1 VRGLRHARRALAVGA
16 VAVLALAG
24 CSDDAPVELDITVTG
39 DAGVAPTLTY
49 VAPLQ
54 VEETYREVL
63 WAGTGPVLEHGA
75 PVLIDYWLENA
86 DDATLVRDSY
96 SGSPTSQVLTEA
108 DLGRDLYDTLRG
120 QRVGARLLQV
130 VPASKA
136 GDEYP
141 TATVVDVLPT
151 RAEGTKVEPLEG
163 FPTVG
168 EAEDGAPTFTP
179 VESKPP
185 ATLRVQPVLR
195 GTGRQVVASDT
206 VTVQFTGWAWTSG
219 EEFDSTWASGGLPL
233 SFSLQDVPAWQEGL
247 VDQPVGSRVMLIV
260 PPSYALGVTQSEEL
274 KGQTVVFV
282 VDILNARTPG
292 GTP

>member
-1 VRGLRHARRALAVGA
+1 MRRARGALAAVCVAA
-16 VAVLALAG
+16 VALTG
-24 CSDDAPVELDITVTG
+24 CSDSEEAPPDVVVTG

-54 VEETYREVL
+54 VTETYREAV
-63 WAGTGPVLEHGA
+63 WQGTGPALVDGA
-75 PVLIDYWLENA
+75 PILIDYWLENA
-86 DDATLVRDSY
+86 SEATLVRDSF
-96 SGSPTSQVLTEA
+96 SGSPRSQLLTRA
-108 DLGRDLYDTLRG
+108 DLGADLYETLSG

-130 VPASKA
+130 APASER

-141 TATVVDVLPT
+141 TATVIDVLPT
-151 RAEGTKVEPLEG
+151 RAEGSEVEPLEG
-163 FPTVG
+163 FPAVG
-168 EAEDGAPTFTP
+168 EAKDGAPTFTP

-195 GTGRQVVASDT
+195 GAGKQVVASDT

-274 KGQTVVFV
+274 SGQTVVFV

-292 GTP
+292 GTAP

>member
-1 VRGLRHARRALAVGA
+1 MLAAAAVTALA
-16 VAVLALAG
+16 LTG
-24 CSDDAPVELDITVTG
+24 CSDPADVTIDVVVTG
-39 DAGVAPTLTY
+39 DAGQAPTLTY

-54 VEETYREVL
+54 VEDTYRQTV
-63 WAGTGPVLEHGA
+63 WQGTGPALVDGS

-86 DDATLVRDSY
+86 DEATLVRDSF
-96 SGSPTSQVLTEA
+96 STSPTAQVLTQA
-108 DLGRDLYDTLRG
+108 DLGADLYDTLSG

-130 VPASKA
+130 VPASPR
-136 GDEYP
+136 GDAYP
-141 TATVVDVLPT
+141 TATVIDVLPT
-151 RAEGTKVEPLEG
+151 RAEGAPVEPLAG
-163 FPTVG
+163 FPAVG
-168 EAEDGAPTFTP
+168 EAKDGAPTFTP

-195 GTGRQVVASDT
+195 GTGEQVVASDT
-206 VTVQFTGWAWTSG
+206 VTVQFTGWAWASG
-219 EEFDSTWASGGLPL
+219 EEFDSTWSSGGLPL

-274 KGQTVVFV
+274 SGQTVVFV

-292 GTP
+292 ETP